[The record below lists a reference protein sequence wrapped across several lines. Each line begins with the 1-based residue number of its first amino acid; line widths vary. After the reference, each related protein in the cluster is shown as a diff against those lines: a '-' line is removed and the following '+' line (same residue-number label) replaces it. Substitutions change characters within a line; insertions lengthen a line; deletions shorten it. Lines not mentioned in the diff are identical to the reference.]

1 MWVCYT
7 VKLGYNELNGTT
19 KSVRYNREGLCSKG
33 TIWDQKS
40 GVIFVRYSREFVI
53 TVIVITE
60 FDCSYVLLF
69 KGLWLYALS
78 ISDLHFRPTSHTICL
93 HTKLR

>member
-1 MWVCYT
+1 LVNLDEWASLR
-7 VKLGYNELNGTT
+7 KLQSPIRKRDRPDPRRASST
-19 KSVRYNREGLCSKG
+19 REGLCSEG

-60 FDCSYVLLF
+60 FECIL
-69 KGLWLYALS
+69 KNLS
-78 ISDLHFRPTSHTICL
+78 KPQ
-93 HTKLR
+93 